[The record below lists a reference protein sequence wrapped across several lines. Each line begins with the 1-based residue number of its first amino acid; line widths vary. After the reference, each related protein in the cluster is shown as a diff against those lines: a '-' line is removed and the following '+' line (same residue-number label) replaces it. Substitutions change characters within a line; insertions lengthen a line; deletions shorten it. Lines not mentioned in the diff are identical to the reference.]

1 MKRTVPDRVAS
12 TLVGLLVAALAAG
25 CAPTGPA
32 VDRAVE
38 KRESFTRDE
47 GPKAKWRETEVAF
60 PPYPG
65 EEHLTKVQLSGP
77 TSFAFLVDTESIRV
91 DEDGVVRYT
100 LIARS
105 PSGSDNVSFEGMR
118 CETGEYKPY
127 AFGSVDN
134 TWLRA
139 SNGEWSLIRK
149 QRANDIRYGLYRYY
163 FCPYGVPQRDAGRAI
178 AALKQGIPLP
188 AGR

>member
-1 MKRTVPDRVAS
+1 MLSKYFIADVSDVLHTDHIHE
-12 TLVGLLVAALAAG
+12 
-25 CAPTGPA
+25 
-32 VDRAVE
+32 VE
-38 KRESFTRDE
+38 FYMVVLFD
-47 GPKAKWRETEVAF
+47 F
-60 PPYPG
+60 
-65 EEHLTKVQLSGP
+65 
-77 TSFAFLVDTESIRV
+77 V